1 MKFFL
6 HQIFIQSLKF
16 EILLSARVS
25 NHKTAE
31 SEQSFS
37 IKVGSEVEVGLVF
50 PPQYPATAPPTYS
63 LSAPRLSAAEKT
75 DLSATL
81 EQLYL
86 DNRGECVVFLWTEEL
101 RTFLH
106 NRNLCDNND
115 TIPVIGDESVV
126 ENISFALEK
135 SRLELCP
142 DIVTGEILED
152 RKSVF
157 QGHTAC
163 VKSQEEVQQVL
174 KKLYTNK
181 KIAQATH
188 NISAYRIYLPEK
200 KSWLA
205 DCDDDGEDAGGGR
218 LLHLLEILDVTDRVV
233 VVSRWFGG
241 VKLGPDRFKLI
252 NNAARLVL
260 KSAVT
265 DLGGKEEKNKK
276 KKKR

>member
-1 MKFFL
+1 M
-6 HQIFIQSLKF
+6 S
-16 EILLSARVS
+16 
-25 NHKTAE
+25 E

-37 IKVGSEVEVGLVF
+37 IKVGSEVEVGLRL
-50 PPQYPATAPPTYS
+50 PPHYPATAPPTYS
-63 LSAPRLSAAEKT
+63 LSAPRLSAREKSE
-75 DLSATL
+75 LSATL

-86 DNRGECVVFLWTEEL
+86 DNRGECLVFLWTEEL
-101 RTFLH
+101 RTFMQT
-106 NRNLCDNND
+106 RDLCDNENS
-115 TIPVIGDESVV
+115 PVVEDESVI

-135 SRLELCP
+135 SSLELCP

-152 RKSVF
+152 RRSVF

-163 VKSQEEVQQVL
+163 VKSHEEVQLVL
-174 KKLYTNK
+174 RKLYSNK

-200 KSWLA
+200 KSWLS
-205 DCDDDGEDAGGGR
+205 DCDDDGEDAAGGR

-241 VKLGPDRFKLI
+241 IKLGPDRFKLI

-260 KSAVT
+260 KTAVT
-265 DLGGKEEKNKK
+265 DLGGKEEKTKK
-276 KKKR
+276 KKKK

>member
-1 MKFFL
+1 M
-6 HQIFIQSLKF
+6 
-16 EILLSARVS
+16 
-25 NHKTAE
+25 AE

-37 IKVGSEVEVGLVF
+37 IKVGSEVEVGLML
-50 PPQYPATAPPTYS
+50 PPEYPASAPPTYC
-63 LSAPRLSAAEKT
+63 LSAPTLSAAEKN

-86 DNRGECVVFLWTEEL
+86 DNRGECLVFLWTEEL

-106 NRNLCDNND
+106 NRDLCDNN
-115 TIPVIGDESVV
+115 TNPVVGDESVV
-126 ENISFALEK
+126 ENISLALEK
-135 SRLELCP
+135 SSLELCP

-157 QGHTAC
+157 QGHTAS
-163 VKSQEEVQQVL
+163 VKSHDEVQLVL
-174 KKLYTNK
+174 RKLYTNK

-205 DCDDDGEDAGGGR
+205 DCDDDGEDAAGGR
-218 LLHLLEILDVTDRVV
+218 LLHLLEILDITDRVV

-252 NNAARLVL
+252 NNAARNVL
-260 KSAVT
+260 KSAVS
-265 DLGGKEEKNKK
+265 DLGKEEKNKK
-276 KKKR
+276 KKKK

>member
-1 MKFFL
+1 M
-6 HQIFIQSLKF
+6 S
-16 EILLSARVS
+16 
-25 NHKTAE
+25 E

-37 IKVGSEVEVGLVF
+37 IRVGSEMVVGPMF
-50 PPQYPATAPPTYS
+50 PPDYPATAPPSYS
-63 LSAPRLSAAEKT
+63 LSAPRLSAAEKN

-86 DNRGECVVFLWTEEL
+86 DNRGECLVFLWAEEL
-101 RTFLH
+101 RAYLQ
-106 NRNLCDNND
+106 NRDLCDND
-115 TIPVIGDESVV
+115 SSSVIGEESDL
-126 ENISFALEK
+126 ENISLALEK
-135 SRLELCP
+135 SSLEFCP

-152 RKSVF
+152 RRSVF

-163 VKSQEEVQQVL
+163 VQSQEEVQLVL
-174 KKLYTNK
+174 RKLYTNK

-205 DCDDDGEDAGGGR
+205 DCDDDGEDAAGGR
-218 LLHLLEILDVTDRVV
+218 LLHLLEILDITDRIV

-241 VKLGPDRFKLI
+241 IKLGPDRFKLI

-260 KSAVT
+260 KVAVT
-265 DLGGKEEKNKK
+265 DLGGKEEKTKK